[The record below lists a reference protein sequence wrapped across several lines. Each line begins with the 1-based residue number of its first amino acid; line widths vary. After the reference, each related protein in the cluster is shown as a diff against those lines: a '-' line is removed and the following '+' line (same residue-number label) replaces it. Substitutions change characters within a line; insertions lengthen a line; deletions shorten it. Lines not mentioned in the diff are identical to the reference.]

1 MMKNP
6 GCAIFSTDSQDSNTT
21 KLNNEDFRN
30 TKKKQSEFVKRL
42 YTYYRSTGKKL

>member
-1 MMKNP
+1 MKNP

-30 TKKKQSEFVKRL
+30 TKKNSLNLQKD
-42 YTYYRSTGKKL
+42 YTLTTVLRGKKL